1 MAKGKNQV
9 EKGEVKDESEKLVA
23 KKEIHIHQ
31 FK

>member
-9 EKGEVKDESEKLVA
+9 GKGEVKDESRKLVA
-23 KKEIHIHQ
+23 KKEIRRHR